1 MEGNKNTANVAI
13 LGFLFFKIFF
23 NNAIQWCDCV
33 IIEGGRKKTLSDPN
47 YTNKFSLKR
56 RKRLRNKIQSTTTE
70 REKRKIEEKKQYI
83 RR

>member
-1 MEGNKNTANVAI
+1 M
-13 LGFLFFKIFF
+13 
-23 NNAIQWCDCV
+23 
-33 IIEGGRKKTLSDPN
+33 EGGRKKKLSDPN

-56 RKRLRNKIQSTTTE
+56 RRRLRNKIQSTTTE